1 VTAKIVAMNNRGPSV
16 CDDDGCL
23 RSDITDIANII
34 GNLDE
39 ANGRNDALRCYILAL
54 RDLQRA
60 HDRHAALGDDAEID
74 AAQAAVAA
82 AFRRLIV
89 AEFSLWGLDTGEP

>member
-1 VTAKIVAMNNRGPSV
+1 MTRPKIVSINHAPAVIDEDQVMRADV
-16 CDDDGCL
+16 
-23 RSDITDIANII
+23 TDLNQIVANI
-34 GNLDE
+34 DE
-39 ANGRNDALRCYILAL
+39 AEGRNDALRAYVYAL

-60 HDRHAALGDDAEID
+60 HDRSSYEEVDAEID

-89 AEFSLWGLDTGEP
+89 AEFSLWEYR